1 MKVMK
6 FGGTSVGSADAIN
19 KLVQIVKQAREH
31 GETPAL
37 VCSALSGVT
46 NTLLGMVDTAIAGE
60 DYTCGLRQIEERHFS
75 IVRDLLEVKHQNQA
89 LLGLKLYF
97 NEIDGI
103 LAGVKA
109 LGEASARIRDKVLAY
124 GELCS
129 CYTITHILRQ
139 HNVPALFTDAR
150 QFVKT
155 DSTFGN
161 ANVNEVATYV
171 HIKEY
176 AQQHQ
181 NETPVITGFIAS
193 DNYGNTT
200 TLGRGGSDYTAA
212 LVGAAVEADEVQIW
226 TDVDGFMTA
235 DPRLVER
242 AFSLK
247 HLSYNE
253 AMELSYF
260 GAKVIHSP
268 TILPAIARQI
278 PIVVKNTFN
287 PDFEGTSIGATATV
301 NGSLVKGITSIPAVS
316 LITLQG
322 GGIVGHKGFSGRL
335 FSALALAGVNVILIT
350 QASSER
356 SISLAI
362 SPEDAAPATS
372 AIEVEFEYE
381 LLKKQLLPP
390 VVESDFSVLAV
401 VGENMKQ
408 AIGLSG
414 KLFSALGRSG
424 VNVSAIAQGSSELN
438 ISVVVSAADLGKA
451 LNSVHDAL
459 FLSPLKTLNVY
470 CCGTGNIGA
479 TLLKQLEQ
487 HQEHLQESRHL
498 RVNLAGVCNSRK
510 MHLNPEGV
518 NLGSWKQTLQDAGE
532 QSNLEQF
539 IKQAVA
545 QNLPNSVFIDN
556 TGSAA
561 VAETYRHL
569 FEESFS
575 VVTCNKIRNCGTYPD
590 YYTDKQ
596 VVRKYGVDYYFE
608 TNVGA
613 GLPIIKTLQDLLI
626 SGDRV
631 LKIEAILSGTISFI
645 FNSYQGS
652 KTFAEV
658 VREAQEKGFT
668 EPDPRDDLS
677 GLDFARKMLIL
688 ARETGLP
695 AELQNVK
702 IQPILPQ
709 NCIDAPTVEAFYEE
723 LAKSESY
730 FEKLKTQ
737 AETNGKVLRYVG
749 ILDGD
754 SIKIDL
760 IMASPEH
767 PFYGLSGSDN
777 IISFT
782 TDRYLFN
789 PMVIKGPGAGAEVT
803 AAGVLAD
810 LVRVAAN

>member
-1 MKVMK
+1 MRILK
-6 FGGTSVGSADAIN
+6 FGGTSVGSADAIC
-19 KLVQIVKQAREH
+19 KLVQIVKQEYERGKA
-31 GETPAL
+31 PAL
-37 VCSALSGVT
+37 VCSALAGVT
-46 NTLLGMVDTAIAGE
+46 NTLLNLVNNASAGE
-60 DYTCGLRQIEERHFS
+60 EYSSGLNQVEERHFL
-75 IVRDLLEVKHQNQA
+75 IVRQLLEIKHHNQA

-97 NEIDGI
+97 NELDGL

-109 LGEASARIRDKVLAY
+109 LGEASPRIRDKVLAY

-129 CYTITHILRQ
+129 CYTISHILRQ
-139 HNVPALFTDAR
+139 QQVPALFADAR
-150 QFVKT
+150 LLVRT
-155 DSTFGN
+155 DSSFGK
-161 ANVNEVATYV
+161 ANVNQAVTYRQ
-171 HIKEY
+171 IQDY
-176 AQQHQ
+176 FQQHG
-181 NETPVITGFIAS
+181 NEVPVITGFIAS
-193 DNYGNTT
+193 DGAGNST

-212 LVGAAVEADEVQIW
+212 LVGAAVQAGEVQIW

-235 DPRLVER
+235 DPRLVEK
-242 AFSLK
+242 AFPLK

-268 TILPAIARQI
+268 TILPAIASQI

-287 PDFEGTSIGATATV
+287 AAFAGTSIGATATV

-362 SPEDAAPATS
+362 SPEDAAPARN
-372 AIEVEFEYE
+372 AIEAEFEYE
-381 LLKKQLLPP
+381 LLKEQLLPP
-390 VVESDFSVLAV
+390 VVESEFSILAV

-438 ISVVVSAADLGKA
+438 ISVVVSADDLGKA

-470 CCGTGNIGA
+470 CCGTGNIGS

-487 HQEHLQESRHL
+487 HQEYLQESRHL
-498 RVNLAGVCNSRK
+498 RINLAGVCNSRK
-510 MHLNPEGV
+510 MHLNPSGV
-518 NLGSWKQTLQDAGE
+518 NLGSWKQTLQDTGE

-539 IKQAVA
+539 INQAVA

-561 VAETYRHL
+561 VAQTYRHL

-575 VVTCNKIRNCGTYPD
+575 VVTCNKIRNCGTFPD
-590 YYTDKQ
+590 YFTDKQ

-645 FNSYQGS
+645 FNSYRGS

-723 LAKSESY
+723 LGKSESY

-737 AETNGKVLRYVG
+737 AETDGKVLRYVG
-749 ILDGD
+749 ILEDD

-760 IMASPEH
+760 VMASSEH